1 MSRRWRLS
9 PPAVSRQDG
18 TIVAALLFFA
28 AALWLPTLTLQR
40 PSYSFLVT
48 FDLTQSMDVPD
59 MLRDG
64 EPISRLDA
72 ARDAMRALLPRLPCG
87 SRLGWAIFAD
97 YRSVP
102 LMLPVEV
109 CSHYEDLLTSLERID
124 GRMRWANASNVGKG
138 VTWSVRTADQ
148 VGDGTRVLFFTD
160 GQESPPLRR
169 DSVLAMADI
178 QPGDVG
184 GWLVGVGGDAPQRI
198 PKTARDGRA
207 AGYWAADE
215 VVQPPGVPAGQGQE
229 HLSRLDGE
237 NLLWI
242 AKQVGFGYHRLGDH
256 RAFADAVLDPATARQ
271 QPTPTDLRWIP
282 ALLGLLMLAWRFL
295 PPLPARWPWLR
306 QRRAGRR

>member
-1 MSRRWRLS
+1 MSRRLRL
-9 PPAVSRQDG
+9 PLLAVSRQDG

-28 AALWLPTLTLQR
+28 AALWLPPLTLQR
-40 PSYSFLVT
+40 PSYSYLVT

-64 EPISRLDA
+64 KPISRLEA

-97 YRSVP
+97 YRSMP
-102 LMLPVEV
+102 LMLPVEA
-109 CSHYEDLLTSLERID
+109 CSHYDDLLTSLERID

-138 VTWSVRTADQ
+138 VTWSVRTANK

-160 GQESPPLRR
+160 GQEAPPLR

-178 QPGDVG
+178 RPGEVG
-184 GWLVGVGGDAPQRI
+184 GWLVGVGGDVPQRI

-207 AGYWAADE
+207 AGYWTAEE
-215 VVQPPGVPAGQGQE
+215 VVQRPGVLAGQGQE

-237 NLLWI
+237 NLLSI
-242 AKQVGFGYHRLGDH
+242 SKQVGFGYHRLVNN
-256 RAFADAVLDPATARQ
+256 RAFADAVLDPAAARL

-295 PPLPARWPWLR
+295 PPLPAHGPWLPKPR
-306 QRRAGRR
+306 AWRR